1 MAAPKSPLSETVE
14 FGRTLRLWDYD
25 SAGYQIGYIDED
37 GCCWESCR
45 ERDLAITEGRFRD
58 AVIQDGSGLKLP
70 NALEIAK
77 RECRDP
83 DNIEDAAK
91 AAESLMGNKPWDIGQ
106 DLIARLLGEGWR
118 SNHQS
123 ARWGRRV

>member
-1 MAAPKSPLSETVE
+1 MAAPKSPLAETIE
-14 FGRTLRLWDYD
+14 LGRTVRLWDYD
-25 SAGYQIGYIDED
+25 SAGYQIGYIDEE

-58 AVIQDGSGLKLP
+58 GVIYWNRGECESPP

-83 DNIEDAAK
+83 DNIEEAAK
-91 AAESLMGNKPWDIGQ
+91 AADNIVGDKPWDIGQ
-106 DLIARLLGEGWR
+106 VLGRPVKASRPQRGD
-118 SNHQS
+118 
-123 ARWGRRV
+123 